1 MGLLD
6 KAGGASPKTEAKPKA
21 KAVAKAKPV
30 AKAKAVA
37 KPVVKTEQPS
47 GVAEEKVPKKAKKK
61 RERKPRVKR
70 PTGMPEGFEIANK
83 LDRTM
88 SWFVNFGWNFGVLL
102 AAIFLMT
109 SDTGTVTTILL
120 IVSIIMIFLNVVVLP
135 FKTGR
140 NLGQFVARV
149 KFIDTT
155 GERAT
160 PFQGMLSNSVGI
172 LALFGLLFV
181 VVSTSQFGDK
191 DAGAGPYIWTSI
203 GAIFIILYIV
213 NWQFAKASEF
223 NQGLYDV
230 LFGAFLVKHVPTSD
244 EKGSGFWAKFE
255 NMGDY
260 GDKFAARREARRVA
274 KEEQAAE
281 EAKEAAETEATEASE
296 TSDSVSKDTKAE
308 EKSKPKPKTKA
319 KAKAKPKAK
328 AKAKPKASK
337 K

>member
-6 KAGGASPKTEAKPKA
+6 KAGGASNTTEVKPK
-21 KAVAKAKPV
+21 AKAKPV

-37 KPVVKTEQPS
+37 K
-47 GVAEEKVPKKAKKK
+47 AVPKAEPVTQAAPQAVAKPAKQKK
-61 RERKPRVKR
+61 EKKPRAPR
-70 PTGMPEGFEIANK
+70 PTGLPEGYEISNK

-102 AAIFLMT
+102 AAIFMMAGDT
-109 SDTGTVTTILL
+109 SVVTTILL
-120 IVSIIMIFLNVVVLP
+120 IVSLVMIILNVIVLP
-135 FKTGR
+135 IKTGR
-140 NLGQFVARV
+140 NLGQFVARIKYV
-149 KFIDTT
+149 NSS
-155 GERAT
+155 GEKAN

-181 VVSTSQFGDK
+181 TVSTSKLGDK
-191 DAGAGPYIWTSI
+191 DAGAGPIVWTSI

-213 NWQFAKASEF
+213 NWQFARASQY

-230 LFGAFLVKHVPTSD
+230 LFGAFLVKHVPSKD
-244 EKGSGFWAKFE
+244 EKASGFWAKFE

-260 GDKFAARREARRVA
+260 GDKFAARREAKKVA
-274 KEEQAAE
+274 KEEKSE
-281 EAKEAAETEATEASE
+281 EKNKSEVDGNDSNDDEAKP
-296 TSDSVSKDTKAE
+296 E
-308 EKSKPKPKTKA
+308 EKAKPKA

-328 AKAKPKASK
+328 AKASK